1 MAAVTLDQL
10 PPALY
15 LSGAELVWLYQ
26 VGPTEATPWIGVNCT
41 VGDLAAYIVS
51 GGFSSQ
57 PTMRQ
62 LLAAMAG
69 ENVLVSAAE
78 ALPSDITNEYNIA
91 WNHAFRM
98 SLSDPFITGFLE
110 PTLGYSQDQMQA
122 LFTLALTY
130 PA

>member
-10 PPALY
+10 PPAIF
-15 LSGAELVWLYQ
+15 LSGNELIWLYQ
-26 VGPTEATPWIGVNCT
+26 VGPTDATPWIGVNCT
-41 VGDLAAYIVS
+41 VGDLAGYIQN

-62 LLAAMAG
+62 LLAAMASQ
-69 ENVLVSAAE
+69 NTLVGVAQAV
-78 ALPSDITNEYNIA
+78 PSDITNSYNIA

-110 PTLGYSQDQMQA
+110 PTLGYSQSQMQA
-122 LFTLALTY
+122 LFTLALTF